1 MRRDPWELGLVG
13 INEKFYAGKW
23 VQAWLPAGVETFPPL
38 ELMSPLLELAPLS
51 LEIAP
56 LETVQPFSAWAPL
69 EVLVW
74 GLCEYLVSG
83 VCELCAIFRGL

>member
-38 ELMSPLLELAPLS
+38 ELMSPPLELEPLTLESPLLE
-51 LEIAP
+51 
-56 LETVQPFSAWAPL
+56 TMQPFSAWPPL
-69 EVLVW
+69 
-74 GLCEYLVSG
+74 
-83 VCELCAIFRGL
+83 